1 MHELVRHRA
10 GGHRREGGI
19 GAADEADAV
28 HTSLPVQDLAPTCA
42 PQSRAHELAGNRQQG
57 RGSLSNV
64 VRSGKLLPL
73 PMPPLSVEKTVTVS
87 FHSPAALY
95 ADVMFST
102 ALSSASTC
110 REKKIFFEIESSI
123 F

>member
-1 MHELVRHRA
+1 MGEIRSKTCEQEKE
-10 GGHRREGGI
+10 RRDQLE
-19 GAADEADAV
+19 
-28 HTSLPVQDLAPTCA
+28 
-42 PQSRAHELAGNRQQG
+42 G
-57 RGSLSNV
+57 RGSLSNDV

-87 FHSPAALY
+87 FQSPAALY

-110 REKKIFFEIESSI
+110 REFF
-123 F
+123 